1 MNPLFYLAISWKDR
15 KFNLLLYLPPNNQ
28 ICMNEETESCQL
40 LFLRIKAGDQQAY
53 REVYDKFSKF
63 LLQAAY
69 NKVRDQ
75 VVAEDLVQ
83 NIFIALWEK
92 REELQVKDP
101 KYYLLGCLKYA
112 VINYIRA
119 QVMENKYAAFSKN
132 NASGEE
138 EIFSVIEVNDLSAII
153 EKGIS
158 SLPDK
163 TQEIFR
169 LSRFG
174 HQSTKDISMDLKISE
189 KTVEYH
195 ITRSIKFIR
204 AYLKHYYLFF

>member
-1 MNPLFYLAISWKDR
+1 MS
-15 KFNLLLYLPPNNQ
+15 
-28 ICMNEETESCQL
+28 EETESNHL

-53 REVYDKFSKF
+53 KEVYEKFSKF
-63 LLQAAY
+63 LFQVAY

-75 VVAEDLVQ
+75 VVAEDIVQ
-83 NIFIALWEK
+83 NIFISIWEK
-92 REELQVKDP
+92 RADLQVKDP
-101 KYYLLGCLKYA
+101 KHYLLGCLKYA
-112 VINYIRA
+112 VINYIRS
-119 QVMENKYAAFSKN
+119 QVMENKYLAFSKN
-132 NASGEE
+132 NSNGDE
-138 EIFSVIEVNDLSAII
+138 EIFSLIEVNDLSAII

-174 HQSTKDISMDLKISE
+174 HQSTKNISMDLKISE

-195 ITRSIKFIR
+195 ITRSIKFIK
-204 AYLKHYYLFF
+204 AYLKHYYLFNFFLL

>member
-1 MNPLFYLAISWKDR
+1 MS
-15 KFNLLLYLPPNNQ
+15 
-28 ICMNEETESCQL
+28 EETEGYDL
-40 LFLRIKAGDQQAY
+40 LFLRLKTGDQRAY
-53 REVYDKFSKF
+53 EEIYEKFSK
-63 LLQAAY
+63 LLFQAAY

-75 VVAEDLVQ
+75 EVAEDMVQ
-83 NIFIALWEK
+83 NIFISIWEK
-92 REELQVKDP
+92 REELMVKDA

-119 QVMENKYAAFSKN
+119 QVMENKYLEFSKSK
-132 NASGEE
+132 AGGEE
-138 EIFSVIEVNDLSAII
+138 EIFSLIEVNDLSAII

-174 HQSTKDISMDLKISE
+174 HQSTKNISLDLKISE

-195 ITRSIKFIR
+195 ITRSIKFIK
-204 AYLKHYYLFF
+204 AYLKHYYLFLSLFFFLLISLLGS